1 MKSRVRVAENRA
13 GGRGLGGWT
22 LGLALLAVVA
32 LILASCGQDQGS
44 VGEDGDSAGQAKGV
58 SVADV
63 TDNPGEFYGARITF
77 SGLVTDV
84 VGPNAVA
91 IGGDQFVG
99 GDRVLVVGA
108 RKLDRIAEGV
118 PEGVLLKIQQQDLVQ
133 ASGTLRE
140 FKLEEVENEVGY
152 ELDDN
157 LFGDWEGEPV
167 LVADSFVLTPQQGDE
182 TTQGQQ
188 GVNATLSR
196 IVDQPEEFYGQ
207 NVTVSGAV
215 AQVIGANA
223 FVLVQKN
230 TKGEGLYDV
239 DAVTL
244 ADRGVL
250 VATSD
255 GPNLTERQ
263 TVRVTGTL
271 QQFDVSAFEQ
281 DLGVR
286 FDGND
291 QYLSAF
297 SEGPAIKAEKVQRM
311 HGGET
316 TMMGQ

>member
-1 MKSRVRVAENRA
+1 M
-13 GGRGLGGWT
+13 
-22 LGLALLAVVA
+22 LGLALLAVV
-32 LILASCGQDQGS
+32 LMLASCGQDQGS
-44 VGEDGDSAGQAKGV
+44 AGEGEESAGQAKGV

-63 TDNPGEFYGARITF
+63 TDNPGEFYGVQITL
-77 SGLVTDV
+77 SGLVTEI
-84 VGPNAVA
+84 VGANAVA
-91 IGGDQFVG
+91 IGGDEFVG
-99 GDRVLVVGA
+99 GGRVLVVGA
-108 RKLDRIAEGV
+108 QKLDQIAEGV
-118 PEGVLLKIQQQDLVQ
+118 PEGEPLEVQQRDLVQ

-157 LFGDWEGEPV
+157 LLGDWEGEPV
-167 LVADSFVLTPQQGDE
+167 LVADSFVLTPQQGGE

-188 GVNATLSR
+188 GVDATLSR

-207 NVTVSGAV
+207 TVTVSGAV
-215 AQVIGANA
+215 AQVISPNA

-230 TKGEGLYDV
+230 TQDEGLYDV

-263 TVRVTGTL
+263 TVRVTGPL
-271 QQFDVSAFEQ
+271 EQFDVSAFEQ

-286 FDGND
+286 FDRND
-291 QYLSAF
+291 EYLSAF

-311 HGGET
+311 RGGET

>member
-1 MKSRVRVAENRA
+1 M
-13 GGRGLGGWT
+13 
-22 LGLALLAVVA
+22 LGLALPAVVA
-32 LILASCGQDQGS
+32 LMLASCGQDQGGA
-44 VGEDGDSAGQAKGV
+44 GEDEESAGRAKGV

-63 TDNPGEFYGARITF
+63 TDNPGEFYGAQITL
-77 SGLVTDV
+77 SGLVTEI
-84 VGPNAVA
+84 VGANAVA
-91 IGGDQFVG
+91 IGGDEFVG

-108 RKLDRIAEGV
+108 QKLDQIAEGV
-118 PEGVLLKIQQQDLVQ
+118 PEGEPLETQRQDLVQ
-133 ASGTLRE
+133 ASGALRG

-152 ELDDN
+152 ELEDN

-167 LVADSFVLTPQQGDE
+167 LVADSFVLTPQQGGE

-188 GVNATLSR
+188 GVDATQGQQGVDATLSR

-215 AQVIGANA
+215 AQVISPNA

-230 TKGEGLYDV
+230 TRGEGLYDV

-255 GPNLTERQ
+255 GPNLTGRQ
-263 TVRVTGTL
+263 AVRVTGPL
-271 QQFDVSAFEQ
+271 RQFDVSAFEQ

-291 QYLSAF
+291 EYLSAF
-297 SEGPAIKAEKVQRM
+297 SEGPAIKAEKIQRTQ
-311 HGGET
+311 GGET

>member
-1 MKSRVRVAENRA
+1 M
-13 GGRGLGGWT
+13 

-32 LILASCGQDQGS
+32 LMLASCGQDQGS
-44 VGEDGDSAGQAKGV
+44 TGEESAGRAKGV

-63 TDNPGEFYGARITF
+63 TDNPGEFYGAQITL
-77 SGLVTDV
+77 SGLVTEI
-84 VGPNAVA
+84 VGANAVA
-91 IGGDQFVG
+91 IGGDEFVG

-108 RKLDRIAEGV
+108 RKLDQIAEGV
-118 PEGVLLKIQQQDLVQ
+118 PEGESLEIQQQDLVQ

-140 FKLEEVENEVGY
+140 FKLEEVENEVAY

-167 LVADSFVLTPQQGDE
+167 LVADSFVLTPQQGGE

-188 GVNATLSR
+188 GINATLSR
-196 IVDQPEEFYGQ
+196 MVDQPEEFYGQ
-207 NVTVSGAV
+207 DVTVGGAV
-215 AQVIGANA
+215 AQVISTNA

-230 TKGEGLYDV
+230 TQGEGLYDV

-250 VATSD
+250 VATND

-263 TVRVTGTL
+263 NVRVTGTL

-291 QYLSAF
+291 EYLSAF

-311 HGGET
+311 QGGET